1 MAKKEKATPG
11 REVTKRRLA
20 RWQRERRRRR
30 IIITAGT
37 LVIALVLA
45 IIGYGFYATSI
56 APGRELVT
64 TVGGRDFNTDDY
76 VRTLRL
82 YPPSADSVN
91 PPLETLEALE
101 DIEIL
106 WQGAAYFNFIITD
119 NDVTQG
125 IRDMIEEEKGKPLTD
140 DEFEE
145 IYQQLLSSI
154 ELSEDEYREVV
165 KTGLIQ
171 DKLSDYFLDQSLQS
185 AEQVHVEAILG
196 VTEEVA
202 AEVMGNL
209 SEGEDFASIAA
220 RLGGGD
226 LGWLPRGIMGE
237 EFDDVAFDPDL
248 ALNIVCEPFSTANG
262 YYIIRVLEQEKNRAI
277 DEVMRDQLAAI
288 AFSSWLEDERES
300 KVERSWK
307 YDPDNSEYAEN
318 LQDLYEWALDEIG

>member
-1 MAKKEKATPG
+1 MAKKEKATP
-11 REVTKRRLA
+11 RHEVTKRRLA
-20 RWQRERRRRR
+20 RWQKERRRRR

-56 APGRELVT
+56 APGKELVT
-64 TVGGRDFNTDDY
+64 TVGGRDFHTDDY

-82 YPPSADSVN
+82 YPPSEDSVD
-91 PPLETLEALE
+91 PARETLEALE

-106 WQGAAYFNFIITD
+106 WQGAS
-119 NDVTQG
+119 G
-125 IRDMIEEEKGKPLTD
+125 IRDMIEEEKGEPLTD
-140 DEFEE
+140 AEFEE

-154 ELSEDEYREVV
+154 ELSEEEYREGV

-171 DKLSDYFLDQSLQS
+171 DKLSDHFLGQVPQSD
-185 AEQVHVEAILG
+185 EQVHVEAILG
-196 VTEEVA
+196 VTEEEA

-220 RLGGGD
+220 RSGGGN

-248 ALNIVCEPFSTANG
+248 ELDTVKPFDIDEAW
-262 YYIIRVLEQEKNRAI
+262 YIIRVLEREEDRAI
-277 DEVMRDQLAAI
+277 AEVTRDQLAAI

-300 KVERSWK
+300 NVVRSWK
-307 YDPDNSEYAEN
+307 YDPENPEYVVN
-318 LQDLYEWALDEIG
+318 LANLYQWARDEIG

>member
-1 MAKKEKATPG
+1 MAKKEKATPR
-11 REVTKRRLA
+11 REITKRRLA
-20 RWQRERRRRR
+20 RWQQEKRRRR

-56 APGRELVT
+56 APGKEWVT
-64 TVGGRDFNTDDY
+64 TVGGRDFHTDDY

-82 YPPSADSVN
+82 YPPSEDSLN

-125 IRDMIEEEKGKPLTD
+125 IRGMIEEEKGEPLTD
-140 DEFEE
+140 DEFED

-154 ELSEDEYREVV
+154 ELSEEEYREVV

-171 DKLSDYFLDQSLQS
+171 DKLSDYFLDQAPES

-209 SEGEDFASIAA
+209 SEGEDFASTAA

-237 EFDDVAFDPDL
+237 EFDNVAFDPDL
-248 ALNIVCEPFSTANG
+248 EIDTVKPFDIDEAW
-262 YYIIRVLEQEKNRAI
+262 YIIRVLEQEEDRAI
-277 DEVMRDQLAAI
+277 DEVMRNQLAAI
-288 AFSSWLEDERES
+288 AFSSWLEDEREI

-307 YDPDNSEYAEN
+307 YNPSNSEYAEN

>member
-1 MAKKEKATPG
+1 MAKKEKATP
-11 REVTKRRLA
+11 RHEVTKRRLA
-20 RWQRERRRRR
+20 RWQKERRRRR

-56 APGRELVT
+56 APGKELVT
-64 TVGGRDFNTDDY
+64 TVGGRDFHTDDY

-82 YPPSADSVN
+82 YPPSEDSVD
-91 PPLETLEALE
+91 PARETLEALE

-106 WQGAAYFNFIITD
+106 WQGASYFNIIITY

-125 IRDMIEEEKGKPLTD
+125 IRDMIEEEKGETLTD
-140 DEFEE
+140 EEFEE

-154 ELSEDEYREVV
+154 ELSEEEYREGV

-171 DKLSDYFLDQSLQS
+171 EKLSDHFLDQVPQS
-185 AEQVHVEAILG
+185 AEQVHVEVIMG
-196 VTEEVA
+196 VTQEEV

-209 SEGEDFASIAA
+209 SEGEDFTSIAA

-237 EFDDVAFDPDL
+237 EFDGAAFDPDL
-248 ALNIVCEPFSTANG
+248 ELDTVKPFDIDEAW
-262 YYIIRVLEQEKNRAI
+262 YIIRVLEREEERAI
-277 DEVMRDQLAAI
+277 DEVRRDQLAAI
-288 AFSSWLEDERES
+288 AFSGWLEEERES

-307 YDPDNSEYAEN
+307 YDSENPEYVVN
-318 LQDLYEWALDEIG
+318 LANLYQWALDEIG